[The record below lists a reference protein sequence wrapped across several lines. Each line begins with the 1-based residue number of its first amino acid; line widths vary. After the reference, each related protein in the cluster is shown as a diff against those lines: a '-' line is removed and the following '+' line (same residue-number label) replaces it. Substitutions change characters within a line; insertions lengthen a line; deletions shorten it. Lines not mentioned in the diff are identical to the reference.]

1 MIRCF
6 LAINLSTDTQSFISK
21 SMLRWK
27 SDYSGM
33 VKWVRPENCHVTL
46 KFLGNVKK
54 ATLSKIERHLVR
66 VAASHN
72 QFQITLSYPGVF
84 PNKRFPRILW
94 LGLKGDLKSLGRLQ
108 CDMERSLETLG
119 FEAEKRSFVPH
130 ITVGRIKGNKG
141 RAPDLE
147 RFLGW
152 TIPSIETNV
161 DAIHLY
167 QSILTPSGPEYHRL
181 SSFPLGDLS

>member
-21 SMLRWK
+21 SMLVWK
-27 SDYSGM
+27 GDYRDR

-46 KFLGNVKK
+46 KFLGNVKE
-54 ATLSKIERHLVR
+54 ATLSKIERLLTR
-66 VAASHN
+66 VAALHN
-72 QFQITLSYPGVF
+72 PFQLTLSSPGVF

-108 CDMERSLETLG
+108 CDMTKSLETLG

-130 ITVGRIKGNKG
+130 ITVGRIKGRG
-141 RAPDLE
+141 RSDLDLE
-147 RFLGW
+147 RFLCW
-152 TIPSIETNV
+152 TVPSLETNV
-161 DAIHLY
+161 DTIHLY

-181 SSFPLGDLS
+181 SSFPLEDLS